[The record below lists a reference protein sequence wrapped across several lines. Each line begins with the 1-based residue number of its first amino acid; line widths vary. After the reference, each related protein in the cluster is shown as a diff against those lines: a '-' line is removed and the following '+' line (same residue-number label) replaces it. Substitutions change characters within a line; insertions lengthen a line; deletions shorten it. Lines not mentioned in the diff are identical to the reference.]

1 MTFFTIPELFK
12 RWRSPPSQ
20 EFVLPYDLKPEE
32 FSRLRTLRGSEEW
45 VPFVR
50 VLDEVVKLNG
60 EILLNAKGDES
71 LHFYRGLIH
80 GIRKAATLIDEITAA
95 QTLHEEQERK
105 RKDARNTTSSRTH
118 AASTFGSS
126 SWTPRGP

>member
-1 MTFFTIPELFK
+1 MAFFTLPELFK
-12 RWRSPPSQ
+12 RWRLPPP
-20 EFVLPYDLKPEE
+20 EKFVLPYELKPEE
-32 FSRLRTLRGSEEW
+32 FARLRILHSYEEW
-45 VPFVR
+45 DVYEG

-80 GIRKAATLIDEITAA
+80 GIRKPATLIDEIIAA

-105 RKDARNTTSSRTH
+105 SKDAGNSDSPRNRTFSTYGTSN
-118 AASTFGSS
+118 
-126 SWTPRGP
+126 WTPRGP